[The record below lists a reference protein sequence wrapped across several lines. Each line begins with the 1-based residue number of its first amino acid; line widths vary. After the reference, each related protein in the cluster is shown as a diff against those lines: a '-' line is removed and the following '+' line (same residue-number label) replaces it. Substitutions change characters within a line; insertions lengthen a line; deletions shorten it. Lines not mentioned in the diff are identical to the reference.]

1 MSLQYEESNEDKR
14 QITPEEYLQERKAAI
29 RARSWW
35 AIGFGIF
42 AIAGSF
48 AAIWLAVNYF
58 PEYMEDAAG
67 KSVFYFLFRNLYFL
81 LGIFFLAVGI
91 WGLYYAKKLKFED
104 LIPSPEAIEFA
115 RQSVSTTPYYSY
127 ILVGCIIAVTITQN
141 YAGLDESVEIAGLVK
156 PYIWEN
162 HQYWRILT
170 GAALHGGFLHIF
182 FNGYALYGFGSLIEY
197 LSNRAHLT
205 VVFLLAIIGGGLT
218 SLYFMP
224 DAASI
229 GASGGIMGLIGYL
242 AVYGYRRRQQLSPD
256 FLKSML
262 VNIGFIA
269 AFGLVAYQVVDNFAH
284 LGGLIVGAIY
294 GFVQVPRDLH
304 KNPRNVSNFTKIIG
318 VIALGIFIL
327 TCLFSILLLLRVI
340 QA

>member
-1 MSLQYEESNEDKR
+1 MSLQYEESNEDKP
-14 QITPEEYLQERKAAI
+14 QITPEEYLQEQKAAI

-42 AIAGSF
+42 AIVGSF

-58 PEYMEDAAG
+58 PEYTEDAAS

-81 LGIFFLAVGI
+81 LGLFFLTVGI

-115 RQSVSTTPYYSY
+115 RQSVKTTPYYSY
-127 ILVGCIIAVTITQN
+127 ILVGSIVAVTMAQN
-141 YAGLDESVEIAGLVK
+141 YAGLDESIEIAGFVK
-156 PYIWEN
+156 PYFLEK
-162 HQYWRILT
+162 HEYWRILT

-197 LSNRAHLT
+197 LSNRAHLAI
-205 VVFLLAIIGGGLT
+205 VFLLAIIGGGLA
-218 SLYFMP
+218 SLFFMP
-224 DAASI
+224 DVASV

-242 AVYGYRRRQQLSPD
+242 AVYGYRRRRQLSPD

-284 LGGLIVGAIY
+284 LGGLILGAIY
-294 GFVQVPRDLH
+294 ALFQVPRDLH
-304 KNPRNVSNFTKIIG
+304 KNPRKISYFTKIVG
-318 VIALGIFIL
+318 VFALGIFIL
-327 TCLFSILLLLRVI
+327 TCLFSILLI
-340 QA
+340 MKIIKT